1 MASRHR
7 FLIDGTEHSVVV
19 DDSDGRFTVAVDGDD
34 PQEVDVTSSGL
45 PGLFSLLVD
54 GRPRQAFVSRRGA
67 GFEVTTGG
75 RRFAIEAAMAGRGR
89 RGPVG
94 GLDDPL
100 GTVTA
105 PLGGVVIEVH
115 VKVGDGIESGD
126 PLMVI
131 EAMKMQNEVQAP
143 HAGTVTALHYGK
155 GERVDQKGDLLLEYD
170 PTPSED
176 GDDGDEGD
184 E

>member
-19 DDSDGRFTVAVDGDD
+19 DESNGLFTVAVDDGE
-34 PQEVDVTSSGL
+34 PLQVDVTNSGL
-45 PGLFSLLVD
+45 PGLFSLLLD
-54 GRPRQAFVSRRGA
+54 GQPSQAFVSRRGA

-75 RRFAIEAAMAGRGR
+75 RRFAVEAATVGRGR

-94 GLDDPL
+94 GLEDPL
-100 GTVTA
+100 GKVSA

-115 VKVGDGIESGD
+115 VKVGDTIAVGD

-131 EAMKMQNEVQAP
+131 EAMKMQNEVQAA

-155 GERVDQKGDLLLEYD
+155 GDRVDQKGDLLLEYD
-170 PTPSED
+170 PAESDED
-176 GDDGDEGD
+176 EDEDAD

>member
-19 DDSDGRFTVAVDGDD
+19 EESDGLFSVAVDDAD
-34 PQEVDVTSSGL
+34 PQQVDFTSSGL

-54 GRPRQAFVSRRGA
+54 GEPSQAFVSRRGA

-75 RRFAIEAAMAGRGR
+75 RRFAVEAATAARGR

-94 GLDDPL
+94 GLEDPI
-100 GTVTA
+100 GKVTA

-115 VKVGDGIESGD
+115 VKVGDAIASGD

-143 HAGTVTALHYGK
+143 HPGTVTAIHF
-155 GERVDQKGDLLLEYD
+155 GEGDRVDSKGDLLLEYD
-170 PTPSED
+170 ADES
-176 GDDGDEGD
+176 DEGD
-184 E
+184 D

>member
-7 FLIDGTEHSVVV
+7 FLIGGTEHSVTV
-19 DDSDGRFTVAVDGDD
+19 DESDGLVTVAIDGDE
-34 PQEVDVTSSGL
+34 PLAIDVTNSGL

-67 GFEVTTGG
+67 GFEITTGG
-75 RRFAIEAAMAGRGR
+75 RRFVVEAATGGRGR
-89 RGPVG
+89 RSPVG
-94 GLDDPL
+94 GLDDPP

-115 VKVGDGIESGD
+115 VKVGDSIKTGD

-143 HAGTVTALHYGK
+143 HPGTITAVHYARGD
-155 GERVDQKGDLLLEYD
+155 RVEQKGDPLLEYD
-170 PTPSED
+170 PDRSDP
-176 GDDGDEGD
+176 
-184 E
+184 

>member
-19 DDSDGRFTVAVDGDD
+19 EESDGLFSVAVDDAD
-34 PQEVDVTSSGL
+34 PRQVDLTNSGL
-45 PGLFSLLVD
+45 PGLFSLLID
-54 GRPRQAFVSRRGA
+54 GEPSQAFVSRRGA

-75 RRFAIEAAMAGRGR
+75 RRFKVEAATAARGR
-89 RGPVG
+89 RSPVG
-94 GLDDPL
+94 GLEDPI

-115 VKVGDGIESGD
+115 VKVGDTIATGD

-143 HAGTVTALHYGK
+143 HPGTVTAIHIGA
-155 GERVDQKGDLLLEYD
+155 GDRVDAKGDLLLEYD
-170 PTPSED
+170 ADETEVS
-176 GDDGDEGD
+176 DD
-184 E
+184 